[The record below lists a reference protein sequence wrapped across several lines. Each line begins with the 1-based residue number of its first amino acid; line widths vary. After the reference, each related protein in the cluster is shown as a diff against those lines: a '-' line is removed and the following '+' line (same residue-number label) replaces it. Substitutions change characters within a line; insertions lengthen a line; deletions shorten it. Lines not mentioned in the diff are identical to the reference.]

1 MSGSSNGNGNGKA
14 AAALSDDLIE
24 RAKAIASRSDELLH
38 LLEDARLRLL
48 DPDEK
53 QAKQRRFK
61 PESDSRTAQK
71 TNSKPATRTKRSAKN
86 DGISEGLRLLT
97 TQMSVS
103 GASRNE
109 IAARL
114 RDEFGITDAEPI
126 LKDMGL

>member
-1 MSGSSNGNGNGKA
+1 MSGSSNGNGKV
-14 AAALSDDLIE
+14 AAALSDDLIA

-61 PESDSRTAQK
+61 PESAPKSAPK
-71 TNSKPATRTKRSAKN
+71 TNSKPATRTKRSAK
-86 DGISEGLRLLT
+86 DSGISEGLRLLT
-97 TQMSVS
+97 TQMAVA
-103 GASRNE
+103 GADRAE

>member
-1 MSGSSNGNGNGKA
+1 MSGSSNGNGKA
-14 AAALSDDLIE
+14 TAALSDDLIA

-61 PESDSRTAQK
+61 PESAPKSAPK
-71 TNSKPATRTKRSAKN
+71 TNSKPATRTKRSAK
-86 DGISEGLRLLT
+86 DSGISEGLRLLT
-97 TQMSVS
+97 TQMAVA
-103 GASRNE
+103 GADRAE